1 MISPHLLGHPPK
13 RSFSRSNFNVICVIL
28 CAGFLALCIT
38 VAKAS
43 GKSDKKCKYSP
54 NYTETVTSKSGDKI
68 SFKMVLIPGGKFV
81 MGSSNDAL
89 SSKADEK
96 PSHEVSLDP
105 FYLCPNETTLE
116 LFLAYYNETVTAR
129 KDNLDAGEKKEEKKQ
144 VDAVSGPTPVY
155 GELSMGYGKMNP
167 AMGMTW
173 YNAVNFC
180 KWVSKKT
187 GRTYR
192 LPTEAEW
199 EYACRA
205 GTSNIYGYTNN
216 PEELKDFAWYDDN
229 SDGETH
235 QVAQKK
241 PNAFGL
247 YDMLGNVYE
256 WVHDFYQ
263 PEAYKEAAQNKPA
276 VNPQGPK
283 TGKVHV
289 ARGGDYNASP
299 PDLRCA
305 ARSFEEDWWR
315 SGDPQIPKSKWWLPN
330 MDFIG
335 LRLAK
340 SIDPK
345 DKDTGYQKNEKK

>member
-1 MISPHLLGHPPK
+1 MISRNPVGHCFKKP
-13 RSFSRSNFNVICVIL
+13 SSRTNFNVVCIIL
-28 CAGFLALCIT
+28 CAAFLALCIPA
-38 VAKAS
+38 VKAP
-43 GKSDKKCKYSP
+43 GKSDKEGKYSP
-54 NYTETVTSKSGDKI
+54 NYTETVTAKSGEKI

-81 MGSSNDAL
+81 MGCSKDDPSP
-89 SSKADEK
+89 KADEK

-105 FYLCPNETTLE
+105 FYLCPTETTLE

-129 KDNLDAGEKKEEKKQ
+129 KDNLDVGEKKEEKKQ

-173 YNAVNFC
+173 YNATNFC
-180 KWVSKKT
+180 KWLSKKT

-205 GTSNIYGYTNN
+205 GTKNVYGYTND
-216 PEELKDFAWYDDN
+216 PKQLKDFAWFDDN
-229 SDGETH
+229 ADGET
-235 QVAQKK
+235 QEVAQKK

-247 YDMLGNVYE
+247 YDMLGNVSE

-299 PDLRCA
+299 HELRCA
-305 ARSFEEDWWR
+305 ARAFEEDWWR

-330 MDFIG
+330 MDIIG

-345 DKDTGYQKNEKK
+345 DKMKEGQK